1 MKEFKKLTA
10 YDENEQTTASNST
23 TPLFDLSDVIVSL
36 RTCHFKSNEDG
47 ELSLVR
53 ESKSGLKY
61 LIFADDGISFAHVK
75 NEAGKFELIAFD
87 GANAKELVER
97 WSNEL

>member
-1 MKEFKKLTA
+1 MKDFKKLTA

-23 TPLFDLSDVIVSL
+23 TPLFDLSDVSVSL
-36 RTCHFKSNEDG
+36 RTCHFKQNDDG

-61 LIFADDGISFAHVK
+61 LIFDDDGIYFAHVK
-75 NEAGKFELIAFD
+75 NEAGKYELVAFD
-87 GANAKELVER
+87 RTNAKEIVER

>member
-1 MKEFKKLTA
+1 MPQDFNKLTL
-10 YDENEQTTASNST
+10 YNENEETTSSNNT
-23 TPLFDLSDVIVSL
+23 TPLSDFIGSPL
-36 RTCHFKSNEDG
+36 TCCFIKSNDDG

-75 NEAGKFELIAFD
+75 NEVGKFELIDFH
-87 GANAKELVER
+87 GANAKELLER
-97 WSNEL
+97 WSN